1 MKITREAA
9 RTNYAH
15 NRFTSS
21 IINRN
26 IIVIILKNL
35 VKDHNTIKRLSSR
48 FYLNPQQQIRV
59 IIIVAIIANKIKII

>member
-35 VKDHNTIKRLSSR
+35 VKDHNTVCKVIDEGLGDLSEHITAG
-48 FYLNPQQQIRV
+48 Y
-59 IIIVAIIANKIKII
+59 K

>member
-1 MKITREAA
+1 MKIIKDAS

-15 NRFTSS
+15 NRFTSG

-35 VKDHNTIKRLSSR
+35 VKDHNTIKRLYPEIS
-48 FYLNPQQQIRV
+48 YL
-59 IIIVAIIANKIKII
+59 